1 MENKIESPQTP
12 VQLDIKDK
20 LSKLSPL
27 LFTIFGL
34 VFLGFV
40 TFKQFMNAR
49 PLSQLII
56 QLGLIISYVSYMAF
70 ESKIS
75 LGEMEKGSGEHD
87 KNTMEMAAVI
97 KISLLFSCLGIGN
110 TFVQN
115 ESSYIAIG
123 LTGLLL
129 TFLGFYTRGRGVKEL
144 RKLYGHR
151 IRPIGDKLY
160 DEGIYSVI
168 RHPAYS
174 GTFWIHLG
182 VTLIFLNIFSLFFI
196 FAWLGIVILRVKLE
210 EKLLMEDQRYQR
222 YADKTPYRM
231 VPGLW

>member
-1 MENKIESPQTP
+1 MENKIENTQTQ
-12 VQLDIKDK
+12 VNLELKEK

-27 LFTIFGL
+27 LFTIFGV

-40 TFKQFMNAR
+40 TFKQFMIER
-49 PLSQLII
+49 PLIHLLI

-75 LGEMEKGSGEHD
+75 LGEMEKGGGEHD

-110 TFVQN
+110 TLVSQEN
-115 ESSYIAIG
+115 YVLVALLG
-123 LTGLLL
+123 LAL
-129 TFLGFYTRGRGVKEL
+129 TFSGFYTRGRGVKEL
-144 RKLYGHR
+144 GKLYGHR
-151 IRPIGDKLY
+151 IRPIGETLY
-160 DEGIYSVI
+160 DKGIYSII

-174 GTFWIHLG
+174 GTFLIHLG

-196 FAWLGIVILRVKLE
+196 FAWLGIVILRIKLE
-210 EKLLMEDQRYQR
+210 ERLLMEDQRYR
-222 YADKTPYRM
+222 SYAERTSSRM
-231 VPGLW
+231 IPGLW

>member
-1 MENKIESPQTP
+1 MENKIQQPQAQ
-12 VQLDIKDK
+12 VDIDLKEK

-27 LFTIFGL
+27 LFTIFGV

-40 TFKQFMNAR
+40 TFKQFMISR
-49 PLSQLII
+49 PTSHLII

-87 KNTMEMAAVI
+87 KNSMEMAAVI
-97 KISLLFSCLGIGN
+97 KISLLFSCLGVGN
-110 TFVQN
+110 TLVSQ
-115 ESSYIAIG
+115 STYLPIALSG
-123 LTGLLL
+123 LIL

-144 RKLYGHR
+144 GKLYGHR
-151 IRPIGDKLY
+151 IRPIGESLY
-160 DEGIYSVI
+160 DKGIYSII

-196 FAWLGIVILRVKLE
+196 FAWLGIVILRIKLE
-210 EKLLMEDQRYQR
+210 ERLLMEDQRYQQ
-222 YADKTPYRM
+222 YAAKTPYRM
-231 VPGLW
+231 IPGLW

>member
-1 MENKIESPQTP
+1 MENKIQQPQAQ
-12 VQLDIKDK
+12 VDIDFKEK

-27 LFTIFGL
+27 LFTIFGV

-40 TFKQFMNAR
+40 TFKQFMISR
-49 PLSQLII
+49 PISHLII
-56 QLGLIISYVSYMAF
+56 QLGLIISYVSYMVF

-97 KISLLFSCLGIGN
+97 KISLLFSCLGVGN
-110 TFVQN
+110 TLVSQ
-115 ESSYIAIG
+115 SAYLPIALSG
-123 LTGLLL
+123 LIL

-144 RKLYGHR
+144 GKLYGHR
-151 IRPIGDKLY
+151 IRPIGETFYDK
-160 DEGIYSVI
+160 GIYSII

-196 FAWLGIVILRVKLE
+196 FAWLGIVILRIKLE
-210 EKLLMEDQRYQR
+210 ERLLMEDQRYQQ
-222 YADKTPYRM
+222 YAAKTPYRM
-231 VPGLW
+231 IPGLW

>member
-1 MENKIESPQTP
+1 MENKIQQPQAQ
-12 VQLDIKDK
+12 VDIDLKEK

-27 LFTIFGL
+27 LFTIFGV

-40 TFKQFMNAR
+40 TFKQFMISR
-49 PLSQLII
+49 PISHLII

-97 KISLLFSCLGIGN
+97 KISLLFSCLGVGN
-110 TFVQN
+110 TLVSQ
-115 ESSYIAIG
+115 SAYLPIALSG
-123 LTGLLL
+123 LIL

-144 RKLYGHR
+144 GKLYGHR
-151 IRPIGDKLY
+151 IRPIGETLY
-160 DEGIYSVI
+160 DKGIYSII

-196 FAWLGIVILRVKLE
+196 FAWLGIVILRIKLE
-210 EKLLMEDQRYQR
+210 ERLLMEDQRYQQ
-222 YADKTPYRM
+222 YAAKTPYRM
-231 VPGLW
+231 IPGLW

>member
-1 MENKIESPQTP
+1 MENKIQQPQAQ
-12 VQLDIKDK
+12 VDIDQKEK

-27 LFTIFGL
+27 LFTIFGV

-40 TFKQFMNAR
+40 TFKQFMISR
-49 PLSQLII
+49 PISHLII

-97 KISLLFSCLGIGN
+97 KISLLFSCLGVGN
-110 TFVQN
+110 TLVSQ
-115 ESSYIAIG
+115 SAYLPIALSG
-123 LTGLLL
+123 LIL

-144 RKLYGHR
+144 GKLYGHR
-151 IRPIGDKLY
+151 IRPIGETLY
-160 DEGIYSVI
+160 DKGIYSII

-196 FAWLGIVILRVKLE
+196 FAWLGIVILRIKLE
-210 EKLLMEDQRYQR
+210 ERLLMEDQRYQQ
-222 YADKTPYRM
+222 YAAKTPYRM
-231 VPGLW
+231 IPGLW

>member
-1 MENKIESPQTP
+1 MENKIQQPQAQ
-12 VQLDIKDK
+12 VDIDFKEK

-27 LFTIFGL
+27 LFTIFGV

-40 TFKQFMNAR
+40 TFKQFMISR
-49 PLSQLII
+49 PISHLII
-56 QLGLIISYVSYMAF
+56 QLGLIIFYVSYMVF

-97 KISLLFSCLGIGN
+97 KISLLFSCLGVGN
-110 TFVQN
+110 TLVSQ
-115 ESSYIAIG
+115 SAYLPIALSG
-123 LTGLLL
+123 LIL

-144 RKLYGHR
+144 GKLYGHR
-151 IRPIGDKLY
+151 IRPIGETFYDK
-160 DEGIYSVI
+160 GIYSII

-196 FAWLGIVILRVKLE
+196 FAWLGIVILRIKLE
-210 EKLLMEDQRYQR
+210 ERLLMEDQRYQQ
-222 YADKTPYRM
+222 YAAKTPYRM
-231 VPGLW
+231 IPGLW